1 MSGRSC
7 ESQEKLY
14 KKEKK
19 HPELIPSKTVRE
31 YMEEQGRVLTDY
43 EKATLIYNHSGMDYE
58 EKTECLKELSEKTE
72 DTELK
77 EQIQERIAY
86 DERCRKRFYKKEDG
100 EIYKLFVYSSCDDQY
115 LNYGHFLCGA
125 LAVRSGKKFQEKF
138 YIQKIKLF
146 TEETERENCQEKAAR
161 YFNADG
167 TLRDYYSYEV
177 SWSGQTEE
185 TDHERFENAYV
196 EIPFPFQNGDFVR
209 VKNHQELNGQ
219 ICLVEGNQQTAETS
233 ENKEWFCGMDYSDAT
248 IRVAYIYENAKFG
261 HAHVNIADVEY
272 AELNKEDSKNILLIC
287 AQSLL
292 KGCGGL
298 SDFQYA
304 CEEYCRKMSEEKT
317 S

>member
-1 MSGRSC
+1 MSGRLY
-7 ESQEKLY
+7 EAQEKLQ
-14 KKEKK
+14 KEEKK

-31 YMEEQGRVLTDY
+31 YMKEQGRVLTDF
-43 EKATLIYNHSGMDYE
+43 EKAVLLYHHSGMDYE
-58 EKTECLKELSEKTE
+58 EKKECLKELFEKTE
-72 DTELK
+72 DTKLK
-77 EQIQERIAY
+77 EQIRERLDY
-86 DERCRKRFYKKEDG
+86 DERCQERFYKKEDR
-100 EIYKLFVYSSCDDQY
+100 EIYKLLVYSPYDDQY
-115 LNYGHFLCGA
+115 LESGHFLCGA
-125 LAVRSGKKFQEKF
+125 LAVRSGKKFQEEF
-138 YIQKIKLF
+138 YVQKIKLF
-146 TEETERENCQEKAAR
+146 AEETERENCQEKAAR

-177 SWSGQTEE
+177 PWNAQKEE

-196 EIPFPFQNGDFVR
+196 EIPFPFQNGDFVM

-219 ICLVEGNQQTAETS
+219 ICLVEGNQQTTETGK
-233 ENKEWFCGMDYSDAT
+233 NKEWFCCMDYSDAT

-261 HAHVNIADVEY
+261 HVHVNITDVEY
-272 AELNKEDSKNILLIC
+272 AEVKEEDPKKIVLIC